1 VTHGVNR
8 FFVVG
13 LSFKKTDLTQRNL
26 FAFNSQQCADIYKQT
41 DSDCLKEFFI
51 LSTCNRTE
59 IYGFAP
65 CEYLLTGLLQQHAKG
80 NTEAMQ
86 ESLYIKEGSKAA
98 EHFFEVASGLDS
110 QIPGDYEI
118 ISQIKSSFQLAK
130 HHNRTNGYLE
140 KLFNFS
146 LQASKEVKNTTS
158 FSDGTLSVSYAV
170 VQQLIQQPSLS
181 EVTIVGAG
189 ETGELTIKY
198 IRKFLPEIKINLVNR
213 DQEKLNLIADRYQT
227 TAYSLNDL
235 STALETSDALIVATN
250 AQQPVVY
257 LHHLEHSTVN
267 VIYDLSVPQNVAK
280 EVYESGRVD
289 ILDVDTISEKIK
301 YTVSARLAEV
311 PKVEAIITRFTQ
323 QFTEWSFRHHYFSVA
338 GHVQGGAGKTVSRKA
353 LHTIFQQWQETAL
366 VDSSLAPYSER
377 TQQSM
382 LLVLQHN
389 FPDLLPSPSAEKKE
403 IKTHACTTTGHAKQ
417 SSCFMANQCCRIATH
432 PAW

>member
-1 VTHGVNR
+1 MIYGANR

-13 LSFKKTDLTQRNL
+13 LSFKKTDLTQRNR
-26 FAFNSQQCADIYKQT
+26 FAFNSQQCADIYKHT

-65 CEYLLTGLLQQHAKG
+65 CEYLLTGLLQQHAQCS
-80 NTEAMQ
+80 TEEMQ
-86 ESLYIKEGSKAA
+86 GDLYMKEGAKAA
-98 EHFFEVASGLDS
+98 EHFFEVAAGLDS

-158 FSDGTLSVSYAV
+158 FSDGTLSVSFAV
-170 VQQLIQQPSLS
+170 VQQLMEQRELK
-181 EVTIVGAG
+181 EVAVLGAG

-198 IRKFLPEIKINLVNR
+198 IRKFLPEVKINLINR
-213 DQEKLNLIADRYQT
+213 DLEKLQLIAEKFKT
-227 TAYSLNDL
+227 SAFSLTNL
-235 STALETSDALIVATN
+235 REAIEKSDALIVTTN
-250 AQQPVVY
+250 AEQPVVY
-257 LHHLEHSTVN
+257 NDHLENSSLKF
-267 VIYDLSVPQNVAK
+267 IYDLSVPQNVAK
-280 EVYESGRVD
+280 EVYDAGE
-289 ILDVDTISEKIK
+289 ITIFDVDTISEKIN
-301 YTVSARLAEV
+301 YTVESRLAEI
-311 PKVEAIITRFTQ
+311 PKVQSIITRYTQ
-323 QFTEWSFRHHYFSVA
+323 LFTEWAFRHHYFSVA
-338 GHVQGGAGKTVSRKA
+338 GHVQSGLNQPVSRKA

-366 VDSSLAPYSER
+366 ADSSLAPYSER

-382 LLVLQHN
+382 LRVLQNN
-389 FPDLLPSPSAEKKE
+389 FPDVLKYSSTEKKE
-403 IKTHACTTTGHAKQ
+403 TQNHACNTTGHAQQ
-417 SSCFMANQCCRIATH
+417 SSCFMANQCCRIAAH